1 MDRPVSHKNKNT
13 EVSLKFQPLLK
24 QFIPL
29 DSCTKAK
36 KENHFSVLKFK
47 VSKSFKNLYQKAK
60 VSNNFGSKRFEFDDI
75 VMTNSVYCGSPGFI
89 DDKIKVL
96 CDGREGL
103 MEGDCGENGGKIE
116 SDRR

>member
-60 VSNNFGSKRFEFDDI
+60 VSNGFGSKRFEFDDI
-75 VMTNSVYCGSPGFI
+75 MMTNSVYCGSPGFI
-89 DDKIKVL
+89 DDKIEVL